1 MRKSLLFVCLIW
13 LPLLAASQTIWDT
26 LETQGTK
33 LLHACIIKES
43 IPWEGEANCL
53 QKTWEKRFKG
63 RMYFRFEPILD
74 DERQFRIHLVF
85 KGRKVKMI
93 SISSQKDIIVL
104 CPEINS
110 QVLENNDNGG
120 FVIPGYLEKFTLATE
135 TNAMMFW
142 SRTKLLVQ
150 SLLKRG
156 VEKKKEETFS
166 RFK

>member
-13 LPLLAASQTIWDT
+13 LPILAASQTIWDT

-33 LLHACIIKES
+33 LLHACLLRES
-43 IPWEGEANCL
+43 IPWKGETNCL
-53 QKTWEKRFKG
+53 QKTWEKKFKG
-63 RMYFRFEPILD
+63 KMYFRFEPILD

-85 KGRKVKMI
+85 KGRKIRMI
-93 SISSQKDIIVL
+93 SISSQKDIIVF
-104 CPEINS
+104 CPEVSS
-110 QVLENNDNGG
+110 QVLENNDTGG
-120 FVIPGYLEKFTLATE
+120 FVISEYLEKFTPATK

-150 SLLKRG
+150 SLLRKDPE
-156 VEKKKEETFS
+156 EKETFS